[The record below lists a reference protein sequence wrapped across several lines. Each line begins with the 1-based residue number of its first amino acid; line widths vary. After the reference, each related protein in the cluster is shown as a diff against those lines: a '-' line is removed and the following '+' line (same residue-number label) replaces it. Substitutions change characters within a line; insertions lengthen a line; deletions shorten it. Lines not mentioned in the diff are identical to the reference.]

1 MNARAAFR
9 LEVTR
14 ATTDW
19 SPSNAKLSRWAQAA
33 LGARARGRL
42 LGVRIVGR
50 AESRRLNKNWRGKDR
65 PTNVLSFP
73 ISAQQL
79 AAYPSGTAPPLGDL
93 VVCARVVASE
103 AAEQGKRLEQHW
115 AHLVVHGSLHLI
127 GFDHELG
134 APEQIRME
142 RREIRVL
149 RALGVPNPYVSRLSE
164 LRE

>member
-1 MNARAAFR
+1 MNPRAAFR

-19 SPSNAKLSRWAQAA
+19 SPSNAELSRWAQAA

-42 LGVRIVGR
+42 LGVRVVGR
-50 AESRRLNKNWRGKDR
+50 AESRRLNRTWRGKDK

-73 ISAQQL
+73 ASPLPL
-79 AAYPSGTAPPLGDL
+79 AAYPRGTPRPLGDL
-93 VVCARVVASE
+93 ALCARVVAAE
-103 AAEQGKRLEQHW
+103 AAEQGKPVEQHW

-127 GFDHELG
+127 GFDHEVG
-134 APEQIRME
+134 AREQLRME

>member
-1 MNARAAFR
+1 MNSRAAFR

-14 ATTDW
+14 ATADW

-42 LGVRIVGR
+42 LGLRVVGR
-50 AESRRLNKNWRGKDR
+50 AESRRLNKTWRGKDK

-73 ISAQQL
+73 VSTQQL
-79 AAYPSGTAPPLGDL
+79 ATYPPGTAPPLGDL

-127 GFDHELG
+127 GYDHELG
-134 APEQIRME
+134 VPEQIRME
-142 RREIRVL
+142 RREVRVL

-164 LRE
+164 LPE